1 MSSAPSSPTTATD
14 GHILVVDDEP
24 NNLKVLC
31 HELRTAG
38 FNVAMANSG
47 KQAIKQAQHSPP
59 ALIILDVLMPGM
71 DGFETCQCLKKNT
84 ITQKVP
90 VIFMSALAETVD
102 KVKGLS
108 LGAIDY
114 ITKPF
119 QTEEVLARI
128 NVHLQ
133 LYLLT
138 RQLEEQNQRLEQRLN
153 KRTDALLH
161 SVQYVAQAQN
171 RLERAFDEVV
181 KAKEGSEIANR
192 IKSEFLANMS
202 HEFRTPLTAIIG
214 ISELLPLSESNLTA
228 QALDGLQQIHKS
240 GMKLLALVEDVLT
253 FSDIEANQLEI
264 HPEQFEAIQLIGEL
278 VNEFKPLAKEK
289 NNTLEVK
296 FGNLGMMYADRGKV
310 CRILRHILENA
321 CKFTVAGTIELSVSR
336 CEDWLPASIIF
347 RIADTGIGIHADHLS
362 RIFQPFTQADG
373 SAMRQYG
380 GAGLGLA
387 IAQRLCQLM
396 GGEIS
401 LESAL
406 NQGSVFTVRL
416 PLKFSE

>member
-1 MSSAPSSPTTATD
+1 MSSAPSSPTASTD

-71 DGFETCQCLKKNT
+71 DGFETCQCLKENAV
-84 ITQKVP
+84 TQKIP

-138 RQLEEQNQRLEQRLN
+138 RQLEDQNQRLEQRLN

-278 VNEFKPLAKEK
+278 VNEFKPLSKEK

-296 FGNLGMMYADRGKV
+296 FGNLGTMYADRGKV
-310 CRILRHILENA
+310 GRILRHILENA
-321 CKFTVAGTIELSVSR
+321 CKFTANGTIELAVSR
-336 CEDWLPASIIF
+336 CEDWTPASIIF
-347 RIADTGIGIHADHLS
+347 RIADTGIGIHPDHLS

-401 LESAL
+401 LESTL

-416 PLKFSE
+416 PLKFVA